1 MSMNIKLPATAI
13 DVNIPDEL
21 KNYMRASEPKL
32 PDMEEYDAVRHFKS
46 LLKNSDGISGKYL
59 CSILSDMARLD
70 GFTGVHPYQLGDASQ
85 GAGELVF
92 TLKHMLT
99 QIFGMADISMQAGA
113 SNALFTALCMVKAKL
128 KADKSSKNIIIMPN
142 DIAEADIE
150 EVKQFGFDVKFAL
163 DEVED
168 IKSIAAAVVNYPNVS
183 IDTIEKLHG
192 NGALVIADVNGMKS
206 VLGKARPGDLGI
218 DIMYANA
225 ENLFPIAEANNITD
239 LSIVGVGETVL
250 KFAPIPNVD
259 MDDEEQYYFSYDNKE
274 SIGKV
279 NTYYGDFASM
289 IKVIG
294 AILSLGCEGL
304 SI

>member
-46 LLKNSDGISGKYL
+46 LLKNSDGISDKYL
-59 CSILSDMARLD
+59 CSILSDLARLD

-113 SNALFTALCMVKAKL
+113 SSALFTALCMVKAKL
-128 KADKSSKNIIIMPN
+128 KADKSSKNIIIMPRDADEC
-142 DIAEADIE
+142 DID
-150 EVKQFGFDVKFAL
+150 EVKSFGF
-163 DEVED
+163 EVGYPPETL
-168 IKSIAAAVVNYPNVS
+168 KNAEKIAAAVIVYPGVS
-183 IDTIEKLHG
+183 DDVIELLHK
-192 NGALVIADVNGMKS
+192 NGAVVIADANGMKS

-239 LSIVGVGETVL
+239 LSIVGVGESVL
-250 KFAPIPNVD
+250 KFAPIPNVN

-279 NTYYGDFASM
+279 NTYYGDFVSM

-304 SI
+304 SR